1 MTALITGASSGIGL
15 QYATL
20 LAKEWN
26 ADLLLVSNQEKELQE
41 TADFLRDSYG
51 VKVDALCIDLTGD
64 DAAETVYSFAAER
77 SLEIDI
83 LINNAGVFFFDK
95 FIDVDPLKID
105 GMMALHMETP
115 TRLCRLF
122 GADMCRRGHGYIL
135 NMSSVCAWMTF
146 PGLQMYEST
155 KNYLLTFSKGIRHE
169 FRQNGVV
176 VTVVTPG
183 AVDTPLYGLS
193 EKTRRKLVR
202 WQISLPPEKLA
213 RKALKAMFAE
223 KKTCMPG
230 VVNHLLLPL
239 LRILPDS
246 LVGRIMKR
254 LPMFR

>member
-20 LAKEWN
+20 LAKEWKT
-26 ADLLLVSNQEKELQE
+26 DLVLVSNQEKELRE
-41 TADFLRDSYG
+41 TADYLRDSFG
-51 VKVDALCIDLTGD
+51 VKVEVLCIDLTEY
-64 DAAETVYSFAAER
+64 DAAERVYSFAADK

-83 LINNAGVFFFDK
+83 LINNAGVFFFDR
-95 FIDVDPLKID
+95 FVDVDPLKIE
-105 GMMALHMETP
+105 GMMALHMATP

-122 GADMCRRGHGYIL
+122 GADMCKRGKGFIL

-169 FRQNGVV
+169 FRQNGVS

-183 AVDTPLYGLS
+183 AVDTSLYGLP

-202 WQISLPPEKLA
+202 WKISLPPEKLA
-213 RKALKAMFAE
+213 RKALNAMFAG

-230 VVNHLLLPL
+230 AVNHLLLPI

-246 LVGRIMKR
+246 LVGKIMRR
-254 LPMFR
+254 LPMFH